1 MKPAPFEYVRPQTL
15 SEANFALANA
25 ERMAVAIAGGQSM
38 MPLLALRMVPAALVV
53 DIGRLEE
60 LKGATETREGVRI
73 GAATTHAE
81 IEDGMVPDP
90 SGGLMRKVAA
100 GIAYRAVRNHG
111 TIGGSVALAD
121 PAADWPV
128 CLMALGATA
137 RIAGLDSERTVPVA
151 DLVQGAYTTSL
162 TQGEVITA
170 FDVPRLPK
178 PPRFGY
184 AKVVRKSGA
193 FAMAIGCVVVPDG
206 GAARVVLGG
215 TTTKAQLL
223 TKAAALLGNA
233 ADPSEDALRA
243 AIAADL
249 AAAVPDADAYQ
260 QRLYTATILRA
271 AREALQ

>member
-15 SEANFALANA
+15 PEANFALANA
-25 ERMAVAIAGGQSM
+25 QGTAVAIAGGQSM

-53 DIGRLEE
+53 DIGRLDE
-60 LKGATETREGVRI
+60 LKGVTDVRDVVRI

-81 IEDGMVPDP
+81 IEDGKVPDP

-137 RIAGLDSERTVPVA
+137 RIAGLDSERTEPVA

-170 FDVPRLPK
+170 FDVPRCAK

-193 FAMAIGCVVVPDG
+193 FAMAIGCVVVPADA
-206 GAARVVLGG
+206 AARVVLGG
-215 TTTKAQLL
+215 TTTKAQMLP
-223 TKAAALLGNA
+223 KAAALLGGGA
-233 ADPSEDALRA
+233 PPSEDALRA

-249 AAAVPDADAYQ
+249 ATAVPDADAYQ